1 MYPMTDP
8 RRKSLRGAP
17 WDGPSLTCH
26 KKRSPNMGTKT
37 YPSTFTL
44 LIMMLLKKIP
54 KHGDENTNAD
64 DIPVTTQNRLK
75 KIPKHGDGS
84 SRSCVLRCGGHPLHR
99 GKSLP
104 SSDLEAGSPQTGS
117 HSQIE

>member
-1 MYPMTDP
+1 
-8 RRKSLRGAP
+8 
-17 WDGPSLTCH
+17 
-26 KKRSPNMGTKT
+26 MGTKT

-75 KIPKHGDGS
+75 KIPKHGDENFLG
-84 SRSCVLRCGGHPLHR
+84 C
-99 GKSLP
+99 
-104 SSDLEAGSPQTGS
+104 EAARTFQLGTLKKDPQTWGRVVKELRAAVRRS
-117 HSQIE
+117 SSA